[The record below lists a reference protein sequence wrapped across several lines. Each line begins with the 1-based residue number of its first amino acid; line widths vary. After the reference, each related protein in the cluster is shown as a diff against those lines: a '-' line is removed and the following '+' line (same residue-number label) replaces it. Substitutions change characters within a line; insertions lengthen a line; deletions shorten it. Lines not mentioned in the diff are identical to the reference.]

1 MGYIVLF
8 LPQTVKRMTL
18 PPSRPTISRTR
29 SLMRSTDSS
38 GRSALSRKMV
48 SYSRSRPAVCFSDI
62 FFSPPGD
69 CPSAEPGAGKR
80 ADNLE
85 VVRPGAGNGAPATFA
100 LKLGAGLVWAQP
112 RSSQENLKGLS
123 GSSSLLEYS
132 VVLSLD

>member
-18 PPSRPTISRTR
+18 PPSRLTISRTR

-38 GRSALSRKMV
+38 GRSGLSRKMV
-48 SYSRSRPAVCFSDI
+48 SYSRSRPADCFSGI

-69 CPSAEPGAGKR
+69 CHSAEPGAGKR

-85 VVRPGAGNGAPATFA
+85 VVRPGAGNCAPATFA
-100 LKLGAGLVWAQP
+100 LKLGAGLVRAQP
-112 RSSQENLKGLS
+112 RSSQEKLKGRWWKFSAL
-123 GSSSLLEYS
+123 GILCCAQH
-132 VVLSLD
+132 